1 MRQEIFVIGAGS
13 VGGSIALALEKARQ
27 PVCGIYDA
35 DPDRA
40 ASWVRRLG
48 LPSDRA
54 ELGALLGAQ
63 TILVAVPEEAIRQ
76 VASRAARE
84 GLCRDDQVWLHTAGA
99 LSSDVLEPLRP
110 FVAGVGVFHPPYA
123 FASGAVTSVPPGLVF
138 STGGDEAARNRAA
151 GLAKALG
158 GAAATIEND
167 DRTAYHCACVF
178 AANYVTTLLDRACGL
193 FASIGVEDDIARR
206 MAAQLAESAAG
217 QVRRRPAPEA
227 LSGPIKRGDA
237 KTVREHLAA
246 LQDRAETQGLY
257 RHLGRL
263 TVELVER
270 AEPSLSPER
279 VLELRRVLGS

>member
-1 MRQEIFVIGAGS
+1 MKQEIFVIGAGA
-13 VGGSIALALEKARQ
+13 VGGSIALALEQAGQ
-27 PVCGIYDA
+27 PVRGIYDA
-35 DPDRA
+35 DPGRA

-48 LPSDRA
+48 LPPDRA
-54 ELGALLGAQ
+54 EFCAVSGAG
-63 TILVAVPEEAIRQ
+63 TVLVAVPEAAIRS

-84 GLCRDDQVWLHTAGA
+84 ALCREDQVWLHTAGA
-99 LSSDVLEPLRP
+99 LSSDVLEPLRS

-123 FASGAVTSVPPGLVF
+123 FASGAVTSVPLGLIF
-138 STGGDEAARNRAA
+138 STGGDEAARERAA
-151 GLAKALG
+151 ELAKALG
-158 GAAATIEND
+158 GDVATIEND

-246 LQDRAETQGLY
+246 LEDSAETQGLY

-270 AEPSLSPER
+270 AESSLSPQQ